1 MKVLV
6 TIGSMSEKKFTR
18 LFNIIDEL
26 CGEGVLDGNQI
37 IAQVGFDHYES
48 SYYKCFDMVAD
59 EDFKKMIDEC
69 DLVVTHAGTGTV
81 TACLK
86 KRKKVIIF
94 PRMAVYDEHYD
105 DHQMELSELFAK
117 KGYVLQATSKE
128 ELKFH
133 IRHIGEF
140 TPVPFVSNNER
151 MNKIII
157 DFIERQE
164 GKKADKRF
172 CRKE

>member
-26 CGEGVLDGNQI
+26 CSEGVLDGNQI

-86 KRKKVIIF
+86 KRKKLLFSHAWWCMTNTMMIIRRNCQNCLQRKGMCF
-94 PRMAVYDEHYD
+94 RQPV
-105 DHQMELSELFAK
+105 K
-117 KGYVLQATSKE
+117 K
-128 ELKFH
+128 
-133 IRHIGEF
+133 
-140 TPVPFVSNNER
+140 N
-151 MNKIII
+151 
-157 DFIERQE
+157 
-164 GKKADKRF
+164 
-172 CRKE
+172 